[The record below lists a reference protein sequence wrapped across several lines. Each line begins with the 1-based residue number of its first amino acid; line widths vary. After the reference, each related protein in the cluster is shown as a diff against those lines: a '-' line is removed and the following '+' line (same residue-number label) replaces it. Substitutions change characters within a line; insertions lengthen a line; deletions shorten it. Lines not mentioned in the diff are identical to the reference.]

1 MLVQIQLGA
10 QPVWGYSYAVLF
22 DPRVIKKSIIST
34 SFQVYRMRKE
44 FVIKRIDAS
53 PDGAPYVIISLTS
66 SKDLKEGN
74 KPQSQ
79 FDPSKMM
86 DPAKMQDM
94 VKNLNKMLS
103 GAGGMMSGGGSG
115 TSLKIDMHEYKEM
128 NLSVGDKVYLEL
140 TKDENTGV

>member
-1 MLVQIQLGA
+1 
-10 QPVWGYSYAVLF
+10 
-22 DPRVIKKSIIST
+22 
-34 SFQVYRMRKE
+34 MRKE

-53 PDGAPYVIISLTS
+53 PDGAPYVIVSLTS

-103 GAGGMMSGGGSG
+103 GMGGMMPGGG

-128 NLSVGDKVYLEL
+128 NLSLIHI
-140 TKDENTGV
+140 

>member
-1 MLVQIQLGA
+1 
-10 QPVWGYSYAVLF
+10 
-22 DPRVIKKSIIST
+22 
-34 SFQVYRMRKE
+34 MRKE

-53 PDGAPYVIISLTS
+53 PDGAPYVIVSLTS
-66 SKDLKEGN
+66 SKDLQEGI

-94 VKNLNKMLS
+94 VKDLNKMLS
-103 GAGGMMSGGGSG
+103 GAGGMMSGGG
-115 TSLKIDMHEYKEM
+115 TSLKLDMHEYKKM
-128 NLSVGDKVYLEL
+128 NLSVGDKVYLDL